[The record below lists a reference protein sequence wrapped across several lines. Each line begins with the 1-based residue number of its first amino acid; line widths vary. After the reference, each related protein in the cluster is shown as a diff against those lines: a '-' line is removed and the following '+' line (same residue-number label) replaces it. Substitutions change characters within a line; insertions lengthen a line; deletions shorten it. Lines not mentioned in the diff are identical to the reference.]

1 MYTLQGV
8 ILLHKNKYEHKPYN
22 MIKFSHV
29 LAAGCVAAICFMSC
43 KNDKAELLYPPDVC
57 DTSNVTYTNTILPIL
72 RDNCYRCHAGNQTVA
87 PFHLD
92 SYTDASV
99 VALSGYMY
107 GAITHSS
114 GYEAMP
120 KDSDK
125 LSDCNIAKIKKWID
139 DGAPNN

>member
-1 MYTLQGV
+1 MMTKFTQ
-8 ILLHKNKYEHKPYN
+8 LLAV
-22 MIKFSHV
+22 V
-29 LAAGCVAAICFMSC
+29 LITAITCISC
-43 KNDKAELLYPPDVC
+43 KNDNAELLYPPDVC
-57 DTSNVTYTNTILPIL
+57 DTSNVTYSNTILPIL

-92 SYTDASV
+92 SYADASL
-99 VALSGYMY
+99 VALSGHMY
-107 GAITHSS
+107 GAITHST
-114 GYEAMP
+114 GYNAMP